1 MLLQI
6 LQLREPTTHRSGH

>member
-6 LQLREPTTHRSGH
+6 LQLREPTTHRSDH